1 MRTLEIKSAR
11 WLSLWF
17 LKTNGYWAITLPT
30 GIYVLEEHMGKDW
43 LIRHERKHEEQAA
56 RHGWLV
62 FLARYFW
69 YQIRHGY
76 NNNPFEIEAREAEH
90 RV

>member
-1 MRTLEIKSAR
+1 MPLKIKKAQSFVKGY
-11 WLSLWF
+11 LV
-17 LKTNGYWAITLPT
+17 KNGFWAITLPT
-30 GIYVLEEHMGKDW
+30 GIYILEEHISKDW

-56 RHGWLV
+56 RYGWLV

-69 YQIRHGY
+69 YQMRYGY
-76 NNNPFEIEAREAEH
+76 NNNPFEIEARQAER

>member
-1 MRTLEIKSAR
+1 MLNIKCATGIFE
-11 WLSLWF
+11 WYLSR
-17 LKTNGYWAITLPT
+17 NGFWAITLPT
-30 GIYVLEEHMGKDW
+30 GIYVLEEHIDKDW

-69 YQIRHGY
+69 YQMRYGY
-76 NNNPFEIEAREAEH
+76 NNNPFEIEARQAER